1 MVRIMTRV
9 AVVPGQRQ
17 GSRNTSLRGH
27 SGTLAQASALPLG
40 RLSPGRVAC
49 HSWRMATSPSAL
61 PTSRGTWSSAKKPL
75 AGALASAVV
84 LCVCFALFAL
94 ARDHGSGSADKVGAS
109 SRASF
114 STFAGYWWGHGR
126 GLNIHRSGSGLE
138 STRTYFNRPPYN
150 ATLRFDVISVSGS
163 EATADARIRVTA
175 VRNSHHTLSHV
186 PIRIGESG
194 TLRLRHGVITDSL
207 THITYCGP
215 RVARCGA

>member
-1 MVRIMTRV
+1 
-9 AVVPGQRQ
+9 
-17 GSRNTSLRGH
+17 
-27 SGTLAQASALPLG
+27 
-40 RLSPGRVAC
+40 
-49 HSWRMATSPSAL
+49 MANSPSAL
-61 PTSRGTWSSAKKPL
+61 ATSRGTRSSVKNPL
-75 AGALASAVV
+75 ASALALAVV

-94 ARDHGSGSADKVGAS
+94 ARDHGSGSAGKFGTS

-126 GLNIHRSGSGLE
+126 GLDIHRSGSGLE

-175 VRNSHHTLSHV
+175 IRDSHHTLSHA
-186 PIRIGESG
+186 PIRIGQLG

-215 RVARCGA
+215 RVDRCGA

>member
-1 MVRIMTRV
+1 MR
-9 AVVPGQRQ
+9 
-17 GSRNTSLRGH
+17 
-27 SGTLAQASALPLG
+27 
-40 RLSPGRVAC
+40 
-49 HSWRMATSPSAL
+49 
-61 PTSRGTWSSAKKPL
+61 RGTRSHAKKWFVV
-75 AGALASAVV
+75 ALALVV
-84 LCVCFALFAL
+84 LFWICFALFVL
-94 ARDHGSGSADKVGAS
+94 IGGHGSGSGGKVGTS
-109 SRASF
+109 SRASL

-186 PIRIGESG
+186 PIRLGQLG

-215 RVARCGA
+215 RVDRCGA